1 MLESTTR
8 LSLLLLANSVVR
20 ADLAVFC
27 SHPEDKRSGWG
38 DIEYY
43 EFVADDFEC
52 QVAEVLCVKFI
63 QETSTATDETTTVT
77 DEATAGT
84 DETSEP
90 TAPDGETEVP
100 TPPDEEQEKRPLF
113 ILESDPISYA
123 NGCNV
128 SKGCLCNTNP
138 EDWATWTGI
147 NEGVAF
153 PDPILV
159 PIGAYSQLKESSE
172 SDTAE
177 TLYERTIFNELLS
190 S

>member
-1 MLESTTR
+1 M
-8 LSLLLLANSVVR
+8 R

-27 SHPEDKRSGWG
+27 QHPEDGRSGWG

-63 QETSTATDETTTVT
+63 QDTATDT
-77 DEATAGT
+77 DEATADT
-84 DETSEP
+84 DETTEP
-90 TAPDGETEVP
+90 TVTDGETEVP
-100 TPPDEEQEKRPLF
+100 SPPEEEQQERPPF

-123 NGCNV
+123 NSCNL
-128 SKGCLCNTNP
+128 SQGCLCNTDP
-138 EDWATWTGI
+138 DDWATWTTV

-159 PIGAYSQLKESSE
+159 PIGAYS
-172 SDTAE
+172 
-177 TLYERTIFNELLS
+177 
-190 S
+190 